1 MVSLVPTIL
10 NDAKLSSKHGTSLE
24 FRLMSTLNSSST
36 NMGAIQGC
44 ALIGVIS
51 QQAAASV
58 SGLRGNSASIS
69 DISKQLFGNLILND
83 VRLKSSKTITLRNIA
98 YVCEKKIV
106 EFSKKTMVSK
116 KFTEIVKD
124 VLNNEVFYVCLL
136 YTSPSPRD

>member
-1 MVSLVPTIL
+1 
-10 NDAKLSSKHGTSLE
+10 
-24 FRLMSTLNSSST
+24 
-36 NMGAIQGC
+36 MGAIQGC

-58 SGLRGNSASIS
+58 GGLRGNSASIS

-83 VRLKSSKTITLRNIA
+83 ARLKSSKTITLRNIA

-124 VLNNEVFYVCLL
+124 VLNNEVFYVKLDIDNGTPKFNIVS
-136 YTSPSPRD
+136 TSDRTISGLHFRNKNGYDSTSDKLGFKI